1 MRPQW
6 NCALATPYVPTLFT
20 QTLPLTRAVIHRQSF
35 FWRRILRC
43 AFLTSNFHMTTSGLL
58 SWMPRGGCS
67 CRGWPLWGGFSTD
80 SPNVFFTW
88 RGYVPGFTTTASL
101 LAGEHN
107 AHNDMHGKWSSLR
120 TPTDHSE

>member
-1 MRPQW
+1 MADRQRQRIV
-6 NCALATPYVPTLFT
+6 NRVNAHATREAE
-20 QTLPLTRAVIHRQSF
+20 QTREAIITELQPLTSLVTGSEAYNREE
-35 FWRRILRC
+35 RI
-43 AFLTSNFHMTTSGLL
+43 
-58 SWMPRGGCS
+58 WMPRGGCS